1 MAGVLGEEDAGFDV
15 VKSAVVLRGGWL
27 VLRGRMVLGVEWDV
41 VKSTVMLRRGWLVL
55 QGRMAFGV
63 GCRVGCC

>member
-15 VKSAVVLRGGWL
+15 VKSAVVLRDGWL